1 VLLTQHTTSSRIL
14 EDEGKVD
21 VFLTNLT
28 YLRAGEPLENLVN
41 LSPGY

>member
-1 VLLTQHTTSSRIL
+1 MLLTQHTTSRIL

-28 YLRAGEPLENLVN
+28 YLRAGKPLENLVN